1 MCTYKITHMSVASYP
16 ILKLKLRTK
25 FYHFFLSFFLMFS
38 YTFMRQANIIC
49 IFIIGL
55 NFYLVPW
62 LVVQDI
68 WQLKYRLFCRS
79 NHFSLLLFLTYS
91 FYVFINIREYKN

>member
-1 MCTYKITHMSVASYP
+1 MSVASYP
-16 ILKLKLRTK
+16 ILKLKPRTK
-25 FYHFFLSFFLMFS
+25 FYHSAFFFFFLTFS
-38 YTFMRQANIIC
+38 YTLMRQANEIIC
-49 IFIIGL
+49 IFTIGL

-79 NHFSLLLFLTYS
+79 NHFSFLLFLTCS
-91 FYVFINIREYKN
+91 FYVFINIRENKN

>member
-1 MCTYKITHMSVASYP
+1 MSVASYP
-16 ILKLKLRTK
+16 ILKLKPRTK
-25 FYHFFLSFFLMFS
+25 FYHSVLSFFLMFS
-38 YTFMRQANIIC
+38 YTFMRQANENIC
-49 IFIIGL
+49 ILIIGL

-79 NHFSLLLFLTYS
+79 NHCSFLLLLTYS
-91 FYVFINIREYKN
+91 FYVFINIRENKN

>member
-1 MCTYKITHMSVASYP
+1 
-16 ILKLKLRTK
+16 
-25 FYHFFLSFFLMFS
+25 MFS
-38 YTFMRQANIIC
+38 YTFMRQAYEIIC

-68 WQLKYRLFCRS
+68 WQLKYRLLCRS
-79 NHFSLLLFLTYS
+79 NHFSFLLFLTYS
-91 FYVFINIREYKN
+91 FYVFLCDLLALVSGVYYEFVTFPLVSWVRCGT

>member
-1 MCTYKITHMSVASYP
+1 MSVASYP
-16 ILKLKLRTK
+16 ILNLKPRTK
-25 FYHFFLSFFLMFS
+25 FYHSVFFFLLMFS
-38 YTFMRQANIIC
+38 YTFMRQAIKIIC

-68 WQLKYRLFCRS
+68 WQLKYRLFYRS
-79 NHFSLLLFLTYS
+79 NHFSFLLFLTYS

>member
-1 MCTYKITHMSVASYP
+1 MSVASYP
-16 ILKLKLRTK
+16 ILELKPRTK
-25 FYHFFLSFFLMFS
+25 LYHSVFFFLFNV
-38 YTFMRQANIIC
+38 FMRKANEIIC
-49 IFIIGL
+49 IFIIGQ

-79 NHFSLLLFLTYS
+79 NHFSFLLFLTYS
-91 FYVFINIREYKN
+91 FYVFINIRDYKN

>member
-1 MCTYKITHMSVASYP
+1 MTHMSVASYP
-16 ILKLKLRTK
+16 ILKLKPRTN
-25 FYHFFLSFFLMFS
+25 FIILCSSFFLLFS
-38 YTFMRQANIIC
+38 YTFMRQANEIIC

-68 WQLKYRLFCRS
+68 WQLKYRLII
-79 NHFSLLLFLTYS
+79 L
-91 FYVFINIREYKN
+91 

>member
-1 MCTYKITHMSVASYP
+1 MPVASYP
-16 ILKLKLRTK
+16 ILKLKPRTE
-25 FYHFFLSFFLMFS
+25 FYHSDHSVFFLFNVS
-38 YTFMRQANIIC
+38 YTFMRQANEIIC

-62 LVVQDI
+62 FVVQDI

-79 NHFSLLLFLTYS
+79 NHFSFQLFLTYS
-91 FYVFINIREYKN
+91 FYVFINIREYEN

>member
-1 MCTYKITHMSVASYP
+1 MSVASYP
-16 ILKLKLRTK
+16 ILKLKPRAK
-25 FYHFFLSFFLMFS
+25 FYHSVFFLVLFS
-38 YTFMRQANIIC
+38 YTFIRQANEIIC

-79 NHFSLLLFLTYS
+79 NLFSFLLFLTYS
-91 FYVFINIREYKN
+91 FNVFFYIREYDN